1 MGQTPFAK
9 MTRNR
14 KQRFETL
21 PAILFFNFIE
31 KQRTRRSQT
40 IRNVTKKKAEQHQE
54 RIKIHQSQS
63 GQTTHL
69 FLDLCRGVRQKQH
82 NQGNHRAWK
91 GILQEPQGGI
101 HKRTIV
107 VTALTGAA
115 AVTIGGETTHGACH
129 LNRTKN
135 IDEEQQEQWSR
146 ACLLIINEV

>member
-40 IRNVTKKKAEQHQE
+40 FSQATKKKAEQHQE

-101 HKRTIV
+101 HK
-107 VTALTGAA
+107 ANNCCDC
-115 AVTIGGETTHGACH
+115 THWCSRRDHWWRDNTWGMSP
-129 LNRTKN
+129 
-135 IDEEQQEQWSR
+135 QQNQEH
-146 ACLLIINEV
+146 